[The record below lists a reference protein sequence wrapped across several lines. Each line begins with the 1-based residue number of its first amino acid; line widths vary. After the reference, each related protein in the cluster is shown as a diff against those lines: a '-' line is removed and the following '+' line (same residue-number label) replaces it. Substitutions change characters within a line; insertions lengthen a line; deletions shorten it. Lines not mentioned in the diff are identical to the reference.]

1 MLKPGM
7 IRSRSFNTVKN
18 GYDPDEVDNF
28 LSEVADLVSEL
39 SSDNSEKDEKIA
51 TLVEKV
57 NQYRSDEEAITTAL
71 ISAQKES
78 ARVISEAEAKAEEMI
93 NSAKT
98 EQVRI
103 TEQNAEECDRI
114 IREHKEKCAE
124 LIKENTDATQAKVL
138 AIRRAFN
145 EEKEALDKL
154 KAEVTY
160 FKSDLT
166 ELYKKQLLLI
176 MDIPEISNEEL
187 EQYEQE
193 ELEKARLAAEA
204 EQEKENEE
212 VVEEEYSEEE
222 DTQERIDELLHTGS
236 FEPVIP
242 KNSHNDLKFG
252 KNN

>member
-1 MLKPGM
+1 MLKPSM

-18 GYDPDEVDNF
+18 GYDPDEVDSF
-28 LSEVADLVSEL
+28 LSEVAELVSEL
-39 SSDNSEKDEKIA
+39 SADTSEKDEKIA

-78 ARVISEAEAKAEEMI
+78 ARVISEAQAKADEMI
-93 NSAKT
+93 ESAKT

-103 TEQNAEECDRI
+103 TEQNAAECDRI
-114 IREHKEKCAE
+114 IKEHKEKCAA

-145 EEKEALDKL
+145 EEKESLDKL

-193 ELEKARLAAEA
+193 ELEKARLAAQA
-204 EQEKENEE
+204 EP
-212 VVEEEYSEEE
+212 VEEEYSEEQE
-222 DTQERIDELLHTGS
+222 SQERLEELLNTGS

-242 KNSHNDLKFG
+242 KNNHNDLKFG